1 MIRYFFRR
9 ILQLIPVIIAV
20 SFIVFAL
27 MDMIPGDIMSG
38 WNLDNYSEAEIA
50 ALRADLGLDDPLLI
64 RYGRYMFRLVQ
75 GDLGYSDVS
84 GINVLESF
92 LTRLPN
98 TLLLASC
105 AFILGVA
112 IAIPMGVKAARRAGT
127 LTDNLTTAVTM
138 IGMSMPGFWLGIL
151 LILLFSYK
159 LRWFPTGGFK
169 AGAISLVLPAIAAA
183 ASLVATC
190 TRQTRS
196 SMLEVLRSDYLRT
209 ARAKGVPERV
219 VIRKHALGNA
229 LIPIV
234 TSVGMALSGALAGS
248 AVIETVFAWPGVGR
262 LVVESVFAR
271 DVTATTG
278 TVILTTIIY
287 CLVQLM
293 VDLTY
298 AFIDPRIKA
307 QFTSKNKAKRRAAN
321 PVAKASS
328 ELQHTAS
335 QGEIISG
342 SDMEIT
348 GAWDKGSS
356 SGIDEAGF
364 AQAGSMFP
372 AQESESL
379 QDTASIDFVAVTNRM
394 IAEEDMEDNEE
405 VATNS
410 SELIT
415 KKYRKRSQF
424 GEVVHHL
431 LQNKGAIA
439 GLVVIFA
446 MFVLFV
452 VSLLIPFEA
461 MVAANVSHRFFP
473 PSFTYPFGTDAMG
486 RNLFIRVMY
495 AARFSLPIGVGATLV
510 ATTIGVLL
518 GTHAS
523 YYGGVVDDVIMRIS
537 DTFASVPGLI
547 TGMVIVSVLGR
558 SLLTLIIAVGVA
570 AVPIFIRT
578 SRGATL
584 SVRDN
589 EFVEAAKAIGLSNFR
604 IMFTQVLPNGMAPI
618 LISFSIALGNSILI
632 SASLSYLGFGIPV
645 PNPEWGSLVAAGRD
659 VIRTASWLTTFPGL
673 FIMAT
678 VMGFNMLGD
687 GLRDAL
693 DPKLKK

>member
-38 WNLDNYSEAEIA
+38 WDLSNFTQEEIT
-50 ALRADLGLDDPLLI
+50 ALRAEFGLDDPLLI

-75 GDLGYSDVS
+75 GDLGVSDIS
-84 GINVLESF
+84 GLSVLDAF
-92 LTRLPN
+92 LSRLPN
-98 TLLLASC
+98 TMLLAACS
-105 AFILGVA
+105 FTLGVV
-112 IAIPMGVKAARRAGT
+112 IAIPMGVRAARRAGT
-127 LTDNLTTAVTM
+127 ITDNLTTAVTM

-159 LRWFPTGGFK
+159 LAWLPTGGFK
-169 AGAISLVLPAIAAA
+169 NGALSLVLPSIAAA
-183 ASLVATC
+183 TALLATC

-262 LVVESVFAR
+262 LVVESVYTR

-278 TVILTTIIY
+278 TVILTTTIY
-287 CLVQLM
+287 CLVQLL
-293 VDLTY
+293 VDLVY
-298 AFIDPRIKA
+298 AYIDPRIKA
-307 QFTSKNKAKRRAAN
+307 KYTSKNKVRKRTAKPAAARIAPEASSVAPPAAVVPDHSAAN
-321 PVAKASS
+321 AFAVESNTTEKDVVPIAGVYTGQDEISLIQEDDPTPAWEPDVTVRDA
-328 ELQHTAS
+328 
-335 QGEIISG
+335 GEANPENITDSG
-342 SDMEIT
+342 
-348 GAWDKGSS
+348 G
-356 SGIDEAGF
+356 
-364 AQAGSMFP
+364 
-372 AQESESL
+372 
-379 QDTASIDFVAVTNRM
+379 
-394 IAEEDMEDNEE
+394 
-405 VATNS
+405 
-410 SELIT
+410 LIT
-415 KKYRKRSQF
+415 QKYRKRSQV
-424 GEVVHHL
+424 GEVFHHL
-431 LQNKGAIA
+431 MQNKGAIV
-439 GLVVIFA
+439 GMIVISV
-446 MFVLFV
+446 MVVLFI
-452 VSLLIPFEA
+452 VSLFVPFEA
-461 MVAANVSHRFFP
+461 MTAANVAHRFYP
-473 PSFTYPFGTDAMG
+473 PSLTYPFGTDAMG
-486 RNLFIRVMY
+486 RNLFIRVVY
-495 AARFSLPIGVGATLV
+495 AARYSLPIGVGATLV
-510 ATTIGVLL
+510 ATLIGVLL

-523 YYGGVVDDVIMRIS
+523 YYGGAVDDVIMRIS

-558 SLLTLIIAVGVA
+558 SLMTLIIAVGVA
-570 AVPIFIRT
+570 AIPIFIRT

-589 EFVEAAKAIGLSNFR
+589 EFVEAARAIGLSDFR

-632 SASLSYLGFGIPV
+632 SASLSYLGFGISV

-659 VIRTASWLTTFPGL
+659 VIRNASWLTTFPGL